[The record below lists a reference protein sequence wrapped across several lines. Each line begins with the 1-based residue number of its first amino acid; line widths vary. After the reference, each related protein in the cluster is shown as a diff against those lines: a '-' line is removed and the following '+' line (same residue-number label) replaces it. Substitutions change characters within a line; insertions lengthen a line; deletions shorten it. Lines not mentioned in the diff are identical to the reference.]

1 MPKLKGTLT
10 ILSGSL
16 VLSGSGGTTTITPG
30 GPVSNGGPFTNFV
43 TQSVSTTIPSG
54 SNALLVSP
62 IYNIGSI
69 IISSGSTLVII

>member
-10 ILSGSL
+10 VLSGSI

-30 GPVSNGGPFTNFV
+30 GPISSGGPFTNFV

-54 SNALLVSP
+54 SNGLLVGP
-62 IYNIGSI
+62 IYNVGEI
-69 IISSGSTLVII
+69 IVSPGSTLVIV

>member
-30 GPVSNGGPFTNFV
+30 GSISSGGPFSNLIS
-43 TQSVSTTIPSG
+43 QSNSLTISSG
-54 SNALLVSP
+54 SNALLVGP
-62 IYNIGSI
+62 VYNTGSI
-69 IISSGSTLVII
+69 IVSSGSTLVIT